1 MADFIDS
8 EAEESE
14 DEEELEPH
22 ERKKLK
28 KNRAVSDSEDE
39 EEDDDDRLR
48 EELKDLIDDEPIEES
63 DNEDDSDDGSEGGPQ
78 KRKKSDDELDDRLE
92 DEDYELIEENLG
104 VKVERKRFKRLKKF
118 ANDDGSDGE
127 SGDEGMTRET
137 IENRLFDAASEDDED
152 RASDHEGQR
161 DTLASAREHYDEEDE
176 DESDAD
182 DFIVDDDGVPISDKR
197 KKRKHIFTDASLQ
210 EGQDIF
216 GVDFDYDEFEKYDDE
231 YEEGSEAEDEY
242 EEEQLDQTDRPSG
255 GEARGKKTKPAAR
268 KRTLKKS
275 IFEIYEPSE
284 LKRGHFTDLDNEIR
298 RLDMPERMQLRDV
311 PVTGVPEGMME
322 LEEEAE
328 WIYKQAFCK
337 PHVSDQGTVTRKP
350 PSNVPKIKQAL
361 DFMRNQHL
369 EVPFIAFYRKE
380 YVQPDLNINDLW
392 KIYKFDSMWC
402 QLLGRKTSLQRL
414 FENMRNYQLDKLMET
429 PDAPIP
435 EDMRVIRDEDLTRL
449 RAVQSPE
456 ELKDVHLHFL
466 LYYAHEIAPMKAR
479 LRDKSRQQQRA
490 QKKHKTVRAKRPA
503 TVQAATTGDDG
514 NEAVKD
520 GDPNATDGAEKD
532 NEEVEEQ
539 EEEEGLENQEDERAE
554 DEAEEDEQD
563 QVKLNIDIG
572 PYAIC
577 RKRGL
582 TGLTKRFGLT
592 PEQYAENVRDSYQ
605 RHEVEQETK
614 EPLDVAKE
622 YLGTTFTSAE
632 EVLQGGVFMV
642 ARQLAREPLF
652 RKCIRE
658 LFFER
663 AKLTVRPTKKGMKE
677 IDETH
682 PCYAMKYLKEKPV
695 RDLAADQYLKLH
707 IAQEDK
713 LLTIEIGDKIE
724 GNATGDLL
732 EELKALYH
740 RDEFSKNVQEWNR
753 VRAECVVLALN
764 RMVIPDLKRELHNIL
779 LAEAKD
785 AVLRVC
791 CRKLYNWIKVAPY
804 RPPVPDFDDYEWE
817 TTRGVRVMGVAY
829 VPDYTQS
836 AFGAIIAPDGE
847 VTDYLRIPHL
857 LKKKN
862 AYREAEKQCKEADLR
877 TITNFIRSKKP
888 HVIVIG
894 GESKDALMVQQDFVE
909 CLKRLHEEEQFPQVA
924 VEIVDN
930 ELAKVYANSV
940 KGAGD
945 FKEYPALLRQAISL
959 ARRVQDPL
967 VEFSQLC
974 NADEEILCLRYHSLQ
989 DQLPKEELLENI
1001 YLEFINRTNE
1011 VGVDVNLAVQNP
1023 LTANLVQF
1031 ICGLGPRKGQ
1041 ALLKVLKQTN
1051 QRLENRTQLVTTCH
1065 MGPKVFINC
1074 SGFIKIDTNS
1084 LGDSTEAYVEVLDGS
1099 RVHPET
1105 YEWARKMAV
1114 DALEYDDED
1123 ANPAGA
1129 LEEILEAPERL
1140 KDLDLDAFA
1149 IELERQGFGNK
1160 SITLYDIRA
1169 ELNSRYKDLRTPF
1182 RSATAEE
1189 LFDYLTKETPE
1200 SLYVGKMMLAT
1211 VAGFTYRKPQGEQL
1225 DQANPVRN
1233 DETGFWQCPFCMKT
1247 EFPELSEVWN
1257 HFDAGECPGQATGV
1271 RLRFDNGLNGFI
1283 HIKNLSDK
1291 HVKNPEERVQIGQ
1304 TVHVRVT
1311 KIDIERFSLECSSK
1325 SSDLCDRKNEW
1336 RPRKD
1341 QCYDQEAEEQDT
1353 QKEADSKKQQ
1363 ARQQYVKRV
1372 IVHPSFHN
1380 ISYTEA
1386 LKLLEGLDQ
1395 GDVIVR
1401 PSSKGSDHLTATW
1414 KVTDGIYQHID
1425 VREEGKENVF
1435 SLGQSLWIGNDEFED
1450 LDEIIARHITP
1461 MAIYVR
1467 DLLNYKYYR
1476 DTDGGSKEKAEE
1488 ILKAEKQ
1495 KNPNK
1500 IHYIVSVSKTYP
1512 GRFLLSY
1519 LPRNKFRHEYVTITP
1534 DGYRFRHQ
1542 SFDSVNS
1549 LLKWFKEHF
1558 RDPIPIETPKSTPKV
1573 GGMSTRT
1580 PYGSTPKFSD
1590 LNSEAIES
1598 VAKNMPPHMLSSL
1611 SAAAHHTPH
1620 YSYTPLEY
1628 GSSNFVTTP
1637 YTPSGQTPYMTPY
1650 QQTPHFSQTPRYGTS
1665 TPSQYSNKSSY
1676 AGGMPAGHPP
1686 SIHGYKS
1693 SSSSRGMSMGGAS
1706 SAASSS
1712 SLMMM
1717 QQQPSPY
1724 SNSSDH
1730 HYRTAGPPHHPH
1742 HQPGGGRSVEYD
1754 SWSKATD
1761 SWSNRTGGSNNRQQS
1776 DRSSVSVS
1784 SYHHHQGSGGGGGR
1798 SSDSVASSN
1807 SHDHRMTPRG
1817 GNASKYA
1824 ASRSPMPP
1832 PSSSTQPQAQ
1842 QTPSASLTLG
1852 DATPLWDE

>member
-14 DEEELEPH
+14 EEEELEPH
-22 ERKKLK
+22 ERKKLR
-28 KNRAVSDSEDE
+28 KNKAVSDSEDE

-48 EELKDLIDDEPIEES
+48 EELKDLIDDNPIEES
-63 DNEDDSDDGSEGGPQ
+63 DNDDDSDDGSEGGHQ

-127 SGDEGMTRET
+127 SGDEGMIRET
-137 IENRLFDAASEDDED
+137 IENRLFDAASEDDEE

-161 DTLASAREHYDEEDE
+161 DTLAHVREHYDEEEDE
-176 DESDAD
+176 ESDAD

-197 KKRKHIFTDASLQ
+197 KKRRHIFTDASLQ

-242 EEEQLDQTDRPSG
+242 EEEQLDQVDRPSG
-255 GEARGKKTKPAAR
+255 ERSKKAKPAAR
-268 KRTLKKS
+268 KRPLKKS

-298 RLDMPERMQLRDV
+298 KIDMPERMQLRDV
-311 PVTGVPEGMME
+311 PVTGVSEGSNE
-322 LEEEAE
+322 LDDEAE
-328 WIYKQAFCK
+328 WIYQQAFCK
-337 PHVSDQGTVTRKP
+337 PHVSDQGSMTRKP
-350 PSNVPKIKQAL
+350 PSNVPKIKQSL

-392 KIYKFDSMWC
+392 KIYKYDSMWC

-414 FENMRNYQLDKLMET
+414 FENMRNYQLNKLMET

-435 EDMRVIRDEDLTRL
+435 EDMRIIRDEDLTRL
-449 RAVQSPE
+449 RSVQSPE

-466 LYYAHEIAPMKAR
+466 LYYAHEIMPMKAQLKEKTR
-479 LRDKSRQQQRA
+479 EQQRTHKKSRAAR
-490 QKKHKTVRAKRPA
+490 KKEN
-503 TVQAATTGDDG
+503 GGED
-514 NEAVKD
+514 
-520 GDPNATDGAEKD
+520 D
-532 NEEVEEQ
+532 NEDDEQ
-539 EEEEGLENQEDERAE
+539 DDELQHGEDEEEED
-554 DEAEEDEQD
+554 DDQD

-572 PYAIC
+572 PYSIC

-582 TGLTKRFGLT
+582 TGLSKRFGLT
-592 PEQYAENVRDSYQ
+592 PEQFAENVRDSYQ
-605 RHEVEQETK
+605 RHEVEQEAK
-614 EPLDVAKE
+614 EPLEVAKE
-622 YLGTTFTSAE
+622 YMGASFESPE

-642 ARQLAREPLF
+642 ARQLAREPLL

-663 AKLTVRPTKKGMKE
+663 AKLNVRPTKKGMKE

-695 RDLAADQYLKLH
+695 RDLTGDQYMKLH

-713 LLTIEIGDKIE
+713 LLTMEIADRIE
-724 GNATGDLL
+724 GNASGDLL
-732 EELKALYH
+732 EELKALYY
-740 RDEFSKNVQEWNR
+740 RDEFAKNVQEWNKL
-753 VRAECVVLALN
+753 RAECVVLAVN

-779 LAEAKD
+779 LTEAKD

-857 LKKKN
+857 MKKKN
-862 AYREAEKQCKEADLR
+862 AYREAEKQCKETDLR

-888 HVIVIG
+888 HVIAIG

-909 CLKRLHEEEQFPQVA
+909 CVKRLQEEEQFPQVA

-940 KGAGD
+940 KGMGD
-945 FKEYPALLRQAISL
+945 FKEYPPLLRQAISV

-989 DQLPKEELLENI
+989 EQLSKEELLENI
-1001 YLEFINRTNE
+1001 HLEFINRTNE

-1051 QRLENRTQLVTTCH
+1051 SRLENRTQLVTTCH

-1084 LGDSTEAYVEVLDGS
+1084 LGDSTETYVEVLDGS

-1114 DALEYDDED
+1114 DALEYDDEE

-1182 RSATAEE
+1182 RSVTSEE

-1271 RLRFDNGLNGFI
+1271 RVRFDNGLNGFI

-1325 SSDLCDRKNEW
+1325 SSDLCDRKQEW

-1341 QCYDQEAEEQDT
+1341 LCYDQDAEEADSR
-1353 QKEADSKKQQ
+1353 KEADSKKQQ

-1380 ISYTEA
+1380 ISYAEA
-1386 LKLLEGLDQ
+1386 LKLLEGYDQ

-1401 PSSKGSDHLTATW
+1401 PSSKGADHLTATW

-1461 MAIYVR
+1461 MATYVR

-1488 ILKAEKQ
+1488 IIKSEKQ

-1519 LPRNKFRHEYVTITP
+1519 LPRNKFRHEYVTVTP

-1542 SFDSVNS
+1542 TFDSVNS

-1590 LNSEAIES
+1590 INSETIES
-1598 VAKNMPPHMLSSL
+1598 VAKNMPSHMLNSL

-1676 AGGMPAGHPP
+1676 TVIPTGPPPGH
-1686 SIHGYKS
+1686 HGYKS
-1693 SSSSRGMSMGGAS
+1693 SSTGRGMGSAS

-1712 SLMMM
+1712 SGLMMM
-1717 QQQPSPY
+1717 QQPSPY
-1724 SNSSDH
+1724 SNSSEH
-1730 HYRTAGPPHHPH
+1730 HYRSQSSQQMHHS
-1742 HQPGGGRSVEYD
+1742 RNNEYD

-1761 SWSNRTGGSNNRQQS
+1761 SWSNRGGSGGSSSMMKGQSHHHHASS
-1776 DRSSVSVS
+1776 DRSSVSGGG
-1784 SYHHHQGSGGGGGR
+1784 SYHHHHGGGR
-1798 SSDSVASSN
+1798 SSDSVISSN
-1807 SHDHRMTPRG
+1807 SHDHRMTPRSS
-1817 GNASKYA
+1817 SKYS

-1832 PSSSTQPQAQ
+1832 PQTTTQTAQ
-1842 QTPSASLTLG
+1842 PAAQPNPSAASLTLG

>member
-1 MADFIDS
+1 
-8 EAEESE
+8 
-14 DEEELEPH
+14 
-22 ERKKLK
+22 
-28 KNRAVSDSEDE
+28 
-39 EEDDDDRLR
+39 
-48 EELKDLIDDEPIEES
+48 
-63 DNEDDSDDGSEGGPQ
+63 
-78 KRKKSDDELDDRLE
+78 
-92 DEDYELIEENLG
+92 
-104 VKVERKRFKRLKKF
+104 
-118 ANDDGSDGE
+118 
-127 SGDEGMTRET
+127 
-137 IENRLFDAASEDDED
+137 
-152 RASDHEGQR
+152 
-161 DTLASAREHYDEEDE
+161 
-176 DESDAD
+176 
-182 DFIVDDDGVPISDKR
+182 
-197 KKRKHIFTDASLQ
+197 
-210 EGQDIF
+210 
-216 GVDFDYDEFEKYDDE
+216 
-231 YEEGSEAEDEY
+231 
-242 EEEQLDQTDRPSG
+242 
-255 GEARGKKTKPAAR
+255 
-268 KRTLKKS
+268 
-275 IFEIYEPSE
+275 
-284 LKRGHFTDLDNEIR
+284 
-298 RLDMPERMQLRDV
+298 
-311 PVTGVPEGMME
+311 
-322 LEEEAE
+322 
-328 WIYKQAFCK
+328 
-337 PHVSDQGTVTRKP
+337 
-350 PSNVPKIKQAL
+350 
-361 DFMRNQHL
+361 MRNQHL

-414 FENMRNYQLDKLMET
+414 YENMRNYQLDKLMET

-435 EDMRVIRDEDLTRL
+435 EEMRVIRDEDLERL

-466 LYYAHEIAPMKAR
+466 LYYAHEIAPMKTR
-479 LRDKSRQQQRA
+479 LKE
-490 QKKHKTVRAKRPA
+490 KTREQLRAKKKQR
-503 TVQAATTGDDG
+503 
-514 NEAVKD
+514 
-520 GDPNATDGAEKD
+520 PNAARKPADEGDED
-532 NEEVEEQ
+532 ESRLDEDD
-539 EEEEGLENQEDERAE
+539 EEGDERV
-554 DEAEEDEQD
+554 QD
-563 QVKLNIDIG
+563 QIRLNIDIG

-614 EPLDVAKE
+614 DPLEVAKE
-622 YLGTTFTSAE
+622 YMGTSFTSPE

-642 ARQLAREPLF
+642 ARQLAREPLL

-663 AKLTVRPTKKGMKE
+663 AKLNVRPTKKGVKE

-682 PCYAMKYLKEKPV
+682 PCYGLKYLREKPV
-695 RDLAADQYLKLH
+695 RDLTGDQYLKLTM
-707 IAQEDK
+707 AQEDK
-713 LLTIEIGDKIE
+713 LLTIEIVDRIE
-724 GNATGDLL
+724 GNASADLL
-732 EELKALYH
+732 EELKALYY
-740 RDEFSKNVQEWNR
+740 RDEFAKNVQEWNR
-753 VRAECVVLALN
+753 LRAECVVLAVN
-764 RMVIPDLKRELHNIL
+764 RMVVPELKRELHNTL

-829 VPDYTQS
+829 VPDFTQS

-862 AYREAEKQCKEADLR
+862 AYRESEKQCKETDLR

-894 GESKDALMVQQDFVE
+894 GESKDAIMVQQDFVE
-909 CLKRLHEEEQFPQVA
+909 CLKRLQEDEQFPQVA

-930 ELAKVYANSV
+930 ELAKVYANSA
-940 KGAGD
+940 KGSTD
-945 FKEYPALLRQAISL
+945 FREYPALLRQAISL

-974 NADEEILCLRYHSLQ
+974 NTDEEILCLRYHTLQ
-989 DQLPKEELLENI
+989 DQLLKEELLESI

-1182 RSATAEE
+1182 RSVTAEE

-1200 SLYVGKMMLAT
+1200 TLYVGKMMLAT
-1211 VAGFTYRKPQGEQL
+1211 VAGFTYRKPQGDQL

-1233 DETGFWQCPFCMKT
+1233 DDTGFWQCPFCMKT

-1291 HVKNPEERVQIGQ
+1291 HVKNPEERVQVGQ

-1341 QCYDQEAEEQDT
+1341 PCYDQDQEETDT
-1353 QKEADSKKQQ
+1353 KKEADSKKQQ

-1380 ISYTEA
+1380 ISYAEA
-1386 LKLLEGLDQ
+1386 LKLLESFEQ

-1461 MAIYVR
+1461 MATYVR

-1488 ILKAEKQ
+1488 IIRAEKQ
-1495 KNPNK
+1495 KNPSK
-1500 IHYIVSVSKTYP
+1500 IHYIVSVSKQYP

-1519 LPRNKFRHEYVTITP
+1519 LPRTKFRHEYVTITP

-1542 SFDSVNS
+1542 AFDSVNS

-1558 RDPIPIETPKSTPKV
+1558 RDPIPIETPKSTPKI
-1573 GGMSTRT
+1573 GSLSASRT

-1598 VAKNMPPHMLSSL
+1598 VAKNMPAHMLSSL
-1611 SAAAHHTPH
+1611 SAAAHNTPH
-1620 YSYTPLEY
+1620 YSFTPLEY
-1628 GSSNFVTTP
+1628 GSSNYVTTP

-1650 QQTPHFSQTPRYGTS
+1650 QQTPHFSQTPGYGTS

-1676 AGGMPAGHPP
+1676 GGMSASGHPP
-1686 SIHGYKS
+1686 SSHAYKT
-1693 SSSSRGMSMGGAS
+1693 SSSRTGMGGGAS
-1706 SAASSS
+1706 SVASSSS

-1730 HYRTAGPPHHPH
+1730 HYRTQPP
-1742 HQPGGGRSVEYD
+1742 RSVEYD

-1761 SWSNRTGGSNNRQQS
+1761 SWSNRTGSGSSMAKGHHQSS
-1776 DRSSVSVS
+1776 DRSSMSGAG
-1784 SYHHHQGSGGGGGR
+1784 SYRQHHGGR
-1798 SSDSVASSN
+1798 SSDSVSSSN
-1807 SHDHRMTPRG
+1807 SHDHRMTPKANSSRYSSSG
-1817 GNASKYA
+1817 
-1824 ASRSPMPP
+1824 RSPMPP
-1832 PSSSTQPQAQ
+1832 PSGPPPAQAQ
-1842 QTPSASLTLG
+1842 QTPSVSQTLG